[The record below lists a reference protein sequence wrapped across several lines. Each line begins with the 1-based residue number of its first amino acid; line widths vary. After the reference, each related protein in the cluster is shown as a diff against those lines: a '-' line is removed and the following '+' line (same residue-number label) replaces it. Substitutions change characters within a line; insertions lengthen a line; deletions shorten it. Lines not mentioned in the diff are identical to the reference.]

1 MNYSSFIIRLIQK
14 PQQILLKNEV
24 LVVEAFAKFV
34 PARKKKSIE
43 IFKISIWGKLAK
55 DLIKYYKLH
64 DYFIIEGYISLREEN
79 LDNHSNISKDNKV
92 EISIFK
98 FYPFINI

>member
-43 IFKISIWGKLAK
+43 IIVYMLQLCYIKLWFN
-55 DLIKYYKLH
+55 IKQDTVKTVIRPSH
-64 DYFIIEGYISLREEN
+64 
-79 LDNHSNISKDNKV
+79 
-92 EISIFK
+92 
-98 FYPFINI
+98 